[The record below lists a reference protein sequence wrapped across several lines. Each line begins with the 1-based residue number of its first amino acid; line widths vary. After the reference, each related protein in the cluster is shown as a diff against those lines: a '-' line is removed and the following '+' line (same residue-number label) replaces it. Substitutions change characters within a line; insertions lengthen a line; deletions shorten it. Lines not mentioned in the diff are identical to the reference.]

1 MTKRG
6 FLQNSSPSSP
16 TGSIDLYSSIADAY
30 AEQGYAIVD
39 LFGAGEHARLQG
51 LVENRLREIAE
62 KNFPGRRFDPSPLEL
77 YHRQRLP
84 EELHRVLTAPQN
96 RYIRISN
103 EIESVLTDEK
113 LFPVFRQQW
122 RHTHATLEN
131 RMPGREPWSKEQVM
145 FRLVRPGVPDVGG
158 IHTEAGYGI
167 FPISIWTPIAGFDER
182 YTLRLAPGSHLVKHP
197 SEMLRN
203 DARFMAKP
211 FADEYTRN
219 FRFVRPTMKKG
230 QAIVFHPDLLH
241 GASRN
246 EGDQTRVSLEFRL
259 YG

>member
-96 RYIRISN
+96 RYI
-103 EIESVLTDEK
+103 
-113 LFPVFRQQW
+113 P
-122 RHTHATLEN
+122 
-131 RMPGREPWSKEQVM
+131 
-145 FRLVRPGVPDVGG
+145 
-158 IHTEAGYGI
+158 
-167 FPISIWTPIAGFDER
+167 
-182 YTLRLAPGSHLVKHP
+182 
-197 SEMLRN
+197 
-203 DARFMAKP
+203 AKP
-211 FADEYTRN
+211 
-219 FRFVRPTMKKG
+219 
-230 QAIVFHPDLLH
+230 QHPRSGH
-241 GASRN
+241 ASSKLDVLPVGK
-246 EGDQTRVSLEFRL
+246 ESFELEII
-259 YG
+259 